1 MIKGVGQEKNNLL
14 TKFRWLMI
22 ALLIFGNLYAW
33 GLVRQF
39 SGQNLLVAFLDV
51 GQGDAILI
59 RAPGGRTVLIDGG
72 PGKNI
77 LREVAGEL
85 PLFTRALDLLIE
97 THPDTDHVGGLPDVV
112 GKYTVRGILKPC
124 LNADNPYDQ
133 ALDKIAG
140 DKKIKEICATAGQKI
155 NLGGGVELEI
165 LYAGEGERSDTNGAS
180 VVARLSYG
188 ATSFLLM
195 GDATVK
201 EEKYLAYSV
210 PDKLHADVY
219 KVSHHGSRESNDE
232 IFLRLVNPE
241 ISVISVG
248 ANNRYGHP
256 HAEVLALLDKLK
268 SAVLRTDQLG
278 TVILTSDGTRVVSDD
293 E

>member
-1 MIKGVGQEKNNLL
+1 MITAVNQENNNLFA
-14 TKFRWLMI
+14 KFRWLTI
-22 ALLIFGNLYAW
+22 VLLLFGNLYIW
-33 GLVRQF
+33 GTLWQF
-39 SGQNLLVAFLDV
+39 SGQNLMVAFLDV

-77 LREVAGEL
+77 LRRIASEL
-85 PLFTRALDLLIE
+85 PFFARSLDLLIE
-97 THPDTDHVGGLPDVV
+97 THPDTDHAGGLPDVV

-133 ALDKIAG
+133 ALDKIASE
-140 DKKIKEICATAGQKI
+140 KKVKEICATAGQI
-155 NLGGGVELEI
+155 IDLGSGAKLEI
-165 LYAGEGERSDTNGAS
+165 LYAGEGERTDTNGAS
-180 VVARLSYG
+180 VVVRLYYG

-201 EEKYLAYSV
+201 EEKYLVYYA
-210 PDKLHADVY
+210 PEKLDADVY

-232 IFLRLVNPE
+232 QFLQLVSPQ

-248 ANNRYGHP
+248 AGNRYGH
-256 HAEVLALLDKLK
+256 
-268 SAVLRTDQLG
+268 
-278 TVILTSDGTRVVSDD
+278 
-293 E
+293 